1 MSRAVS
7 RKSPHRPP
15 AQMAGLQ
22 RHCAQRT
29 RPGSGLRVGPAFHRE
44 GPDLLQPQV
53 NKWGAGAQEGSFWT
67 GPHTVPPPTSARTWF
82 GNTPHLGPPKLGAS
96 QRNPYDVRGRQAR
109 APWVFTGVRPVQGPH
124 QILRSQLSRVPAM
137 ETSQGQA
144 GPPPATRKGVP
155 CRAVPPDG
163 DGQTRLAR
171 GLVCLCGHLALAA
184 VPTCF
189 PLDNNSCPTGQV
201 TGQRQL

>member
-1 MSRAVS
+1 MPRKGVS
-7 RKSPHRPP
+7 GPGPTRCHHPRLRGH
-15 AQMAGLQ
+15 GL
-22 RHCAQRT
+22 AT
-29 RPGSGLRVGPAFHRE
+29 
-44 GPDLLQPQV
+44 
-53 NKWGAGAQEGSFWT
+53 
-67 GPHTVPPPTSARTWF
+67 PPTS
-82 GNTPHLGPPKLGAS
+82 GHLELGAS

-171 GLVCLCGHLALAA
+171 GLVRLCGHLALAA
-184 VPTCF
+184 VPTVF
-189 PLDNNSCPTGQV
+189 PWTTTHAPRVRSQDSVSSRQAETPPPCRAPGRSGQV
-201 TGQRQL
+201 TAGAPSEDADVPGAPRSAGGAILPG